1 MSGVVTKS
9 DIVAQISQ
17 CLGAS
22 CTTGV
27 FSVMTRDVAC
37 CQQKDWLHDVWSIMK
52 ERQLKNVPITDDAA
66 RPIGILN
73 ARDALQALMQ
83 QVEQEERSCGTT
95 SCVSAIADPHSSDAV
110 EAIVDVSG
118 VLRFAAATTLRPAPP
133 ARLRYEQYR
142 KQEGGVLNASYRVR
156 LAAIEIDPFVGT
168 EIQAGII
175 KADLDTTFQAMK
187 P

>member
-1 MSGVVTKS
+1 MRGVVTKS

-52 ERQLKNVPITDDAA
+52 ERQLKNDPITDDLA

-83 QVEQEERSCGTT
+83 EVEQEESLLRDYVM
-95 SCVSAIADPHSSDAV
+95 CVGYADPH
-110 EAIVDVSG
+110 
-118 VLRFAAATTLRPAPP
+118 RFGCRRGHRQCLWLPQVRGSRTTLRRRRQRDYVTSNIVSRREESPMPLTACGSPP
-133 ARLRYEQYR
+133 SR
-142 KQEGGVLNASYRVR
+142 
-156 LAAIEIDPFVGT
+156 
-168 EIQAGII
+168 
-175 KADLDTTFQAMK
+175 
-187 P
+187 